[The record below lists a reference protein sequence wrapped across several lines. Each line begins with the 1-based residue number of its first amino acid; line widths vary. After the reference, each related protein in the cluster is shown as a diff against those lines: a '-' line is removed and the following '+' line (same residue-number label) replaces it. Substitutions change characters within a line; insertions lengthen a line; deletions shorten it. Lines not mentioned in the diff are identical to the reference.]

1 MRVSRAL
8 RWGLLAV
15 AALPMTAN
23 AQGAQSGTWT
33 TMTAPFRV
41 QDAMLMMD
49 GSVLA
54 EEYTTGN
61 WWRLT
66 PDASGDY
73 VNGTWSAGPVSA
85 MPTGYAPLYYC
96 SAVLPDGRL
105 VIMGGEYNFQGGT
118 YVANEQ
124 AKGAIY
130 TPATNTWDNLPP
142 PAGVTRIGDSMCTV
156 LPTGPNAGQLALGP
170 NSGSN
175 MYVFDP
181 ATLTW
186 TALNPTGKTAGDR
199 NSEEGWTI
207 LPDGTLFV
215 VNANTGMASQRYVPS
230 LNQWVDAGAIPVA
243 LRDSSSHETGA
254 QVMMYTGSVFAAGA
268 ARATGANA
276 VFTPPLSSVDS
287 QSTAQGSWIVAPS
300 FPMKPYTTAPPST
313 TCVGTA
319 PNLMCQLD
327 DADAPG
333 VALTNGRVLVPAAPG
348 VFNPDSYFFEYD
360 PTDNSLTEVARPANA
375 ASKIQYQ
382 YHMLL
387 LPSGQVFSPDG
398 SALVQIYTSVGDPS
412 DAWRP
417 AVTIAPKSL
426 KPGNTYSLSGTQFN
440 GLTEGAYYG
449 DDYSSSTNYPIVRIT
464 NRASG
469 HVFWGT
475 THDRDNL
482 NITPGDAVITTA
494 LDVPAA
500 LEHGTSDLVV
510 IANGIPS
517 APIEV
522 NDPPAESAAA
532 SLPTL
537 WPPNG
542 GLVADVISG
551 TVKDQG
557 DSGIDSASLKYTV
570 ADEYGTVQPSGSFT
584 LQPDGTYSFTVML
597 EASRHGNDK
606 DGRVYTIT
614 ISASDNAGNPSST
627 SITVTVPHDRGQ

>member
-1 MRVSRAL
+1 
-8 RWGLLAV
+8 
-15 AALPMTAN
+15 
-23 AQGAQSGTWT
+23 
-33 TMTAPFRV
+33 
-41 QDAMLMMD
+41 
-49 GSVLA
+49 
-54 EEYTTGN
+54 
-61 WWRLT
+61 
-66 PDASGDY
+66 
-73 VNGTWSAGPVSA
+73 
-85 MPTGYAPLYYC
+85 
-96 SAVLPDGRL
+96 
-105 VIMGGEYNFQGGT
+105 
-118 YVANEQ
+118 
-124 AKGAIY
+124 
-130 TPATNTWDNLPP
+130 
-142 PAGVTRIGDSMCTV
+142 
-156 LPTGPNAGQLALGP
+156 
-170 NSGSN
+170 
-175 MYVFDP
+175 MYVLDR

-186 TALNPTGKTAGDR
+186 TALAPTGKTPGDR
-199 NSEEGWTI
+199 NSEEGWTV

-243 LRDSSSHETGA
+243 LRDSGSHETGA
-254 QVMMYTGSVFAAGA
+254 QVMMYNGAVFAAGA

-276 VFTPPLSSVDS
+276 VFTPPPSSVDA

-300 FPMKPYTTAPPST
+300 FPMKPYTAAPPMT

-360 PTDNSLTEVARPANA
+360 PTNNTLTEVARPANA
-375 ASKIQYQ
+375 ANKIQYQ

-387 LPSGQVFSPDG
+387 LPNGQVFAPDG
-398 SALVQIYTSVGDPS
+398 SALVQIYTSAGDPN

-417 AVTIAPKSL
+417 TITIAPKSL
-426 KPGNTYSLSGTQFN
+426 KPGGTYTISGTQLN

-482 NITPGDAVITTA
+482 NIAPGAPVTTA
-494 LDVPAA
+494 LDVPTA
-500 LEHGTSDLVV
+500 LEPGTSDLVV

-517 APIEV
+517 APVAV
-522 NDPPAESAAA
+522 NRPPSETAAA

-542 GLVADVISG
+542 KLVSDVISG
-551 TVKDQG
+551 TITDEG
-557 DSGIDSASLKYTV
+557 DSGIDPASLTYTV
-570 ADEYGTVQPSGSFT
+570 VDEYGAVQPSGTFT
-584 LQPDGTYSFTVML
+584 LQSDGTYSFTVPL
-597 EASRHGNDK
+597 EASRLGNDK

-614 ISASDNAGNPSST
+614 VNAADNAGNASSIT
-627 SITVTVPHDRGQ
+627 ITVTVPHDQGQ